1 MQPATASTPRVNLF
15 VKDQLARLLAQEN
28 LTVTHSIDARTAS
41 FNPDDRHLVLPV
53 WVNASDDIYDLLV
66 GHEIGHALH
75 SPGKAVTD
83 PVCTEVAPE
92 NPGLFFRYLNVAE
105 DIRIESEIK
114 AAFPGMRRSFFNG
127 YKELADKDFF
137 DLKNNPVDQMSL
149 ADRINVHAKIG
160 QYGFVNVPFT
170 AEELEIRDAAMSAKS
185 FEDVVA
191 VARRMF
197 EYVPDMQEQEPV
209 LVPSPNGE
217 PAAQSQG
224 KGDSQGQEKQSEP
237 QQQPKNQNGQTD
249 TGNNTSNADTGNNT
263 STSRP
268 KAPELKTDEA
278 FNKAIDQMRSADS
291 RNDSIEYFK
300 MPRIN
305 LDAIVFDWKRVTQ
318 DLDLSRAYPG
328 FSGDKI
334 FSIIEDRN
342 KNFVLNLVKQFEQKM
357 AADTIART
365 SYKRTGELDMRR
377 ISNYKFQDDLFQ
389 RNIVIQKGKN
399 HGMVMIVDWSGS
411 MANQLMPTVEQML
424 ALTMFCRRMRIPFE
438 VYAFTHSSPIYERD
452 YNDSERQDKFLKT
465 QAAISP
471 DYTVGTGDFGT
482 QINYNGFLEVS
493 KIGMIQFLS
502 SSMSNEQFRHAAE
515 NICQLAFD
523 FDSSGAQFA
532 GAGRSGLASGYRSS
546 SCTDPDKFDK
556 DYCTY
561 NRYNLS
567 GTPLNEALYVG
578 IDLVN
583 KFRAAH
589 RLDIVN
595 TIILTDGEPTSGLT
609 NRCYNYNAPKNAILT
624 LPNRKQMPLYD
635 RKSLDRLNANNAE
648 YNGLVSVFKA
658 MTGSTLIRMYITITR
673 MPYWNDAHGYPIT
686 DPATLKII
694 QKTWKEDKF
703 AAVPDKVHD
712 MSFIIKSDI
721 EIVDDPFAGIKE
733 DATVTQITKAFIR
746 NAAKRQTSRVL
757 LSRFSDIIAK
767 QIA

>member
-1 MQPATASTPRVNLF
+1 MHSATASKPRVNLF

-75 SPGKAVTD
+75 SPRKAVTD
-83 PVCTEVAPE
+83 PVCLEVAPE

-105 DIRIESEIK
+105 DIRIENEIK
-114 AAFPGMRRSFFNG
+114 SAFPGMRRSFFNG

-160 QYGFVNVPFT
+160 QYGFVDVPFNP
-170 AEELEIRDAAMSAKS
+170 EEAEIRDAAMSAKS

-197 EYVPDMQEQEPV
+197 EYVPDYQEQEPV
-209 LVPSPNGE
+209 MVPSPNGQ

-224 KGDSQGQEKQSEP
+224 KGDSQAGDQQP
-237 QQQPKNQNGQTD
+237 QQPQQSPNQSGQTD
-249 TGNNTSNADTGNNT
+249 TGNSKNNNPTDST
-263 STSRP
+263 STSTP
-268 KAPELKTDEA
+268 KPQPQEIKTDEA
-278 FNKAIDQMRSADS
+278 LNKAIDSMRSTDA

-305 LDAIVFDWKRVTQ
+305 LDSIVFDWKRVSQ
-318 DLDLSRAYPG
+318 DLDLARSYGG
-328 FSGDKI
+328 FSGDRI

-365 SYKRTGELDMRR
+365 TYKRTGELDMRR

-389 RNIVIQKGKN
+389 RNIVVQKGKN

-438 VYAFTHSSPIYERD
+438 VYAFTHSSPIYNPD
-452 YNDSERQDKFLKT
+452 DSSQDKFIKM
-465 QAAISP
+465 QAKISP
-471 DYTVGTGDFGT
+471 DYTIKTGDFGLYVDYT
-482 QINYNGFLEVS
+482 GFLEVS

-502 SSMSNEQFRHAAE
+502 SSMTNDQFRHAAE

-523 FDSSGAQFA
+523 HDSSGAQFD
-532 GAGRSGLASGYRSS
+532 GARRCDLANGYSPPHGV
-546 SCTDPDKFDK
+546 DADKFHK
-556 DYCTY
+556 DYTTY

-567 GTPLNEALYVG
+567 GTPLNEALYIG

-595 TIILTDGEPTSGLT
+595 TIVLTDGEPTSCLS
-609 NRCYNYNAPKNAILT
+609 NRSYNYNAPKNAILT
-624 LPNRKQMPLYD
+624 LPNRKQVSLYD
-635 RKSLDRLNANNAE
+635 RKSLDRMNAYNAE

-658 MTGSTLIRMYITITR
+658 MTGSTLIRMYITTAR

-686 DPATLKII
+686 DPATIKTI